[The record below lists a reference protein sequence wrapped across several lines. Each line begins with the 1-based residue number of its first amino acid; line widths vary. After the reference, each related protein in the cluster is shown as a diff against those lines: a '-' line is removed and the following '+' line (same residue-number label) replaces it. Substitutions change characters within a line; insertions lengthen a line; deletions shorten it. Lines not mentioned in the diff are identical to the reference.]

1 MAIVIVEGEA
11 TIGEVSEQGDGL
23 GEGWEVEEDVI
34 VAENLVSRPRVLELG
49 EVLVHA
55 ELSVRV
61 LEEVPVGSK
70 HGVNMLETC
79 NIRYLEWLYY
89 LHVSIYQESRSSN

>member
-1 MAIVIVEGEA
+1 MTIVIVEGEA

-23 GEGWEVEEDVI
+23 GEGGEVEEDVI
-34 VAENLVSRPRVLELG
+34 VAENLVPRPRVLELG

-70 HGVNMLETC
+70 HGVNMLEPC

-89 LHVSIYQESRSSN
+89 LHVSILFIKSQ

>member
-1 MAIVIVEGEA
+1 M
-11 TIGEVSEQGDGL
+11 
-23 GEGWEVEEDVI
+23 EEDVI
-34 VAENLVSRPRVLELG
+34 VAENLVPRPRVLELG

-79 NIRYLEWLYY
+79 NIRYLK
-89 LHVSIYQESRSSN
+89 

>member
-23 GEGWEVEEDVI
+23 GEGGEVEEDVI
-34 VAENLVSRPRVLELG
+34 VAENLVPRPRVLELG

-55 ELSVRV
+55 ELGVRV
-61 LEEVPVGSK
+61 LEEVPVGSEY
-70 HGVNMLETC
+70 GVNMLETC
-79 NIRYLEWLYY
+79 NIRINWKLYIHRIHMY
-89 LHVSIYQESRSSN
+89 VH

>member
-23 GEGWEVEEDVI
+23 GEGGEVEEDVI
-34 VAENLVSRPRVLELG
+34 VAENFVPRPRVLELG

-55 ELSVRV
+55 ELGVRV
-61 LEEVPVGSK
+61 LKEVPVGSEYS
-70 HGVNMLETC
+70 VNMLETC
-79 NIRYLEWLYY
+79 NIRYLKWLYY
-89 LHVSIYQESRSSN
+89 LHVSI